1 MIDRQVVAVDARTW
15 PIGNIETRTTEST
28 KDGAVSVVPRLSDA
42 QQVDV
47 TVTAKFND
55 IVEYSGIRKQLTDGP
70 YVVCESDVCHD
81 GTVICE
87 QQLPNDSHHDLC
99 LGLKASEVKYSAVH
113 SRSKTAAS

>member
-28 KDGAVSVVPRLSDA
+28 KDNAVSVVPRLSDA

-55 IVEYSGIRKQLTDGP
+55 IVEFVQ
-70 YVVCESDVCHD
+70 
-81 GTVICE
+81 
-87 QQLPNDSHHDLC
+87 
-99 LGLKASEVKYSAVH
+99 
-113 SRSKTAAS
+113 